1 MRQSPVYSVHRHPS
15 QGYLT
20 SRTALTLHPL
30 NFVIVAGIS
39 KANKFP
45 SGLPITKGG
54 TMTTSW

>member
-45 SGLPITKGG
+45 TGFTNY
-54 TMTTSW
+54 